1 MTSSRPP
8 RSWWPDAALLAG
20 FVALTLALWAGWFL
34 GVDVAVLHWVD
45 AHRPPP
51 LDRLAGWGNYL
62 GQGGVLTGVAAV
74 LALGLAGWR
83 RSVRPVLPVVAAFA
97 STFASLTVVKDLT
110 RRPAPHAAIAHPERF
125 GLGGVSYPSGHL
137 VNSIVWYGVLVLL
150 LVPWLSP
157 GVRRVV
163 RVVPPVV
170 LSVTVAPSC
179 LYTFKAARTRC
190 STSASSPAPKY
201 SFATPIR
208 SGRSGLPSPG

>member
-34 GVDVAVLHWVD
+34 GLDVAVLHWVD

-51 LDRLAGWGNYL
+51 LDRLAGWGNHL

-170 LSVTVAPSC
+170 LSVTTVYLGFHWVTDTVAGILLGLLLDRLMRRIPWR
-179 LYTFKAARTRC
+179 L
-190 STSASSPAPKY
+190 PA
-201 SFATPIR
+201 
-208 SGRSGLPSPG
+208 G